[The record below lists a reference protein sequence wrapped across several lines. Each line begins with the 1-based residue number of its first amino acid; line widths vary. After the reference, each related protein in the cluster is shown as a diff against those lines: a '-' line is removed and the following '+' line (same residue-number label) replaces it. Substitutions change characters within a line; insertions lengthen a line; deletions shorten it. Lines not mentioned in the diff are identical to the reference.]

1 MKSSNQLYIPGIDHL
16 RAFAAFLVVCYHCI
30 HSGNLVSQAH
40 VPGFVPLSLL
50 EEGHTGVALFITI
63 TGFIFTTIIGVRQVD
78 YARFLYNRFL
88 RIFPLLFVLSLFA
101 AFVTEGIQDADPL
114 ATLKFFNLF
123 GGGTYWGTWTLVV
136 EFQFYLFFPVFFQH
150 FRDAMPGS
158 RQKYLPFLGMILL
171 ALCFRLIFWSQQGNM
186 QDVGYWTIFGRI
198 DQFMLGVMACLLL
211 KDLDAAA
218 LAQKQWLGPVLVIG
232 SLVLLIMIYHAFNQR
247 LLFVTEPPSSSL
259 WWLVLPTVE
268 GLLYGGLLLGWVLL
282 SREWSG
288 KVSQAFAY
296 LGAISY
302 STYLVHFGVLL
313 LVLQLVARLDLQFS
327 DDVFTHKLLMG
338 VLLVYPLTLLFSVL
352 TYELVEKPFFRRRVS
367 YIKPAE

>member
-1 MKSSNQLYIPGIDHL
+1 
-16 RAFAAFLVVCYHCI
+16 
-30 HSGNLVSQAH
+30 
-40 VPGFVPLSLL
+40 
-50 EEGHTGVALFITI
+50 
-63 TGFIFTTIIGVRQVD
+63 
-78 YARFLYNRFL
+78 
-88 RIFPLLFVLSLFA
+88 
-101 AFVTEGIQDADPL
+101 
-114 ATLKFFNLF
+114 
-123 GGGTYWGTWTLVV
+123 
-136 EFQFYLFFPVFFQH
+136 
-150 FRDAMPGS
+150 
-158 RQKYLPFLGMILL
+158 
-171 ALCFRLIFWSQQGNM
+171 M
-186 QDVGYWTIFGRI
+186 QDVGYWTILGRI

-282 SREWSG
+282 SRQWSG

>member
-1 MKSSNQLYIPGIDHL
+1 
-16 RAFAAFLVVCYHCI
+16 
-30 HSGNLVSQAH
+30 
-40 VPGFVPLSLL
+40 
-50 EEGHTGVALFITI
+50 
-63 TGFIFTTIIGVRQVD
+63 
-78 YARFLYNRFL
+78 
-88 RIFPLLFVLSLFA
+88 
-101 AFVTEGIQDADPL
+101 
-114 ATLKFFNLF
+114 
-123 GGGTYWGTWTLVV
+123 
-136 EFQFYLFFPVFFQH
+136 
-150 FRDAMPGS
+150 MPGP
-158 RQKYLPFLGMILL
+158 RQKYLPCLGVILL

-282 SREWSG
+282 SRQWSG

-313 LVLQLVARLDLQFS
+313 LHLCSKQRNYSRHYQPHQRKTV
-327 DDVFTHKLLMG
+327 
-338 VLLVYPLTLLFSVL
+338 
-352 TYELVEKPFFRRRVS
+352 RV
-367 YIKPAE
+367 